1 MNHIF
6 IAFFVV
12 LAHCSGLGGA
22 GSAGGTGSGSAGSG
36 GSGTGNQPSNTGNF
50 ISSGFSISDLLSN
63 STTKLSQKQRKRILK
78 KKQETFST
86 TEEASSELAA
96 HELSDKKLPSGKRPT
111 VTATDSTIIINCD
124 RSTSSTSSSDI
135 LISKNI
141 KYKMTKKCIKK
152 KTIIISNDDD
162 DDSFELMKPATAP
175 QKKKILKKN
184 VIIEEDEEED
194 DDDIKRTLFQ
204 KKKNIIH
211 EKKKK
216 IVKKYRKEF
225 PSLGASAKHI
235 SYDSDD
241 SGSSSTI
248 SDVDSAFLTSFEV
261 PDCPLNGEIEKEIKE
276 KLTKEGSLGRTI
288 KEIRDY
294 CHGLPH
300 EFCKAPVLKGDRR
313 TKKSHLKVSTF
324 NCRFLF
330 INPPTKAAAKKI
342 NFPWKSESDLDS
354 HIKYISGIIE
364 KLDSD
369 IIILNEV
376 QDYSS
381 IEMVRLLL
389 PVKQRHLYRSYYL
402 KGRDY
407 TTEMN
412 VGLLT
417 KVDPVEDLEDFEHQ
431 QEELVDADGN
441 VTPVKVAKGLVA
453 KFAVSDCQGRKEMI
467 AIIGL
472 HLIRSDPSNPSL
484 NLFREGQAKIVVR
497 KGEKLLRE
505 GYKIIVVGDMNDNDK
520 VALSSKDQ
528 ALIKLD
534 ASKVVRSSA
543 LAILRK
549 ELALKN
555 AFEQFDHQYIRA
567 STVSNSMIDHIL
579 YDSRLKIHSNH
590 ILQPQM
596 HPITFFYVTNP
607 FSSDHFPI
615 TATIKL

>member
-6 IAFFVV
+6 IVFFVV

-22 GSAGGTGSGSAGSG
+22 GLIGGTGSG
-36 GSGTGNQPSNTGNF
+36 GSGTGKQPSNTGNF
-50 ISSGFSISDLLSN
+50 SCSGFSISDLLSN
-63 STTKLSQKQRKRILK
+63 STINTSKLSQKQRKRILK

-96 HELSDKKLPSGKRPT
+96 HEVSDKKSLSGKKPIAREI
-111 VTATDSTIIINCD
+111 DSTIIIDCD
-124 RSTSSTSSSDI
+124 YSSSSSSSSSDV
-135 LISKNI
+135 LISKSI
-141 KYKMTKKCIKK
+141 KHKKTKKCIKK
-152 KTIIISNDDD
+152 KTIIISEEDEECS
-162 DDSFELMKPATAP
+162 SFEQENPAPAP
-175 QKKKILKKN
+175 GKKKILKKN
-184 VIIEEDEEED
+184 VIIDDDFD
-194 DDDIKRTLFQ
+194 DDDIKKSLFQ

-216 IVKKYRKEF
+216 IVKQYRKEF
-225 PSLGASAKHI
+225 PSLSASAKNNP
-235 SYDSDD
+235 YDSDG
-241 SGSSSTI
+241 SGSSSSI
-248 SDVDSAFLTSFEV
+248 SDIDSALLTSFKV
-261 PDCPLNGEIEKEIKE
+261 PDCPINGEVEKEIKE
-276 KLTKEGSLGRTI
+276 KLTKEGSLGRSI

-294 CHGLPH
+294 CNGLPH
-300 EFCKAPVLKGDRR
+300 EFGKSPILKGDRR
-313 TKKSHLKVSTF
+313 TKKSHLKISTF

-330 INPPTKAAAKKI
+330 INSPTKAAAKKI
-342 NFPWKSESDLDS
+342 NFPWKSEADLDS
-354 HIKYISGIIE
+354 HIKYISAIIE

-389 PVKQRHLYRSYYL
+389 PVKQRNLYRSYYL

-417 KVDPVEDLEDFEHQ
+417 KVDPVEDLDDFEHQ
-431 QEELVDADGN
+431 QEELVDPDGN

-453 KFAVSDCQGRKEMI
+453 KFAVSDMDGRKEMI

-472 HLIRSDPSNPSL
+472 HLIRSDPVNPAL
-484 NLFREGQAKIVVR
+484 NLFREGQARIVVQ
-497 KGEKLLRE
+497 KGKKLLLE
-505 GYKIIVVGDMNDNDK
+505 GYKVIVVGDMNDNDK

-528 ALIKLD
+528 SSLIKFD
-534 ASKVVRSSA
+534 ASKIVRSSA
-543 LAILRK
+543 LAMMRTGLVLR
-549 ELALKN
+549 N
-555 AFEQFDHQYIRA
+555 AFESFAHQYIRA
-567 STVSNSMIDHIL
+567 STVGNSMIDHIL
-579 YDSRLKIHSNH
+579 CDHRLKIHSNH

-596 HPITFFYVTNP
+596 HPITFFYVTTP